1 MNTKVLNTLI
11 VLVIAYLI
19 GVMSDPAANLASNVA
34 AINQVDNS
42 NSSSYAVQM
51 IGNGSTMI
59 HVIIAITTIVVLYF
73 IWRKDKEE
81 K

>member
-73 IWRKDKEE
+73 VWRKDKEE